1 MKNEKA
7 AGPSGVVSEI
17 VRGGEEGA
25 DMITELANQIIVEG
39 AIQVMRTYETLIGPG
54 GSPAD
59 KGEIG
64 SP

>member
-1 MKNEKA
+1 MFYKKDMVRVKTIKMKNEKA

-39 AIQVMRTYETLIGPG
+39 AIQ
-54 GSPAD
+54 A
-59 KGEIG
+59 
-64 SP
+64 